1 MDGYIR
7 NCSDMDLNIFHSINK
22 KKLEVTKNLLKTN
35 EKWQKRESV
44 RKVLYLIV
52 FITFLGLLYFVFNVQ
67 HIGVLRY
74 GDFFFTVFMYFAIY
88 FIFILGPIGLY
99 LVLLKRSCRTSFD
112 NSKDSIVV
120 LDDKIIV
127 EHCYVE
133 YKNISTS
140 NRVFIKHSIM
150 LDNIVKMDYNENLDA
165 IVLFGI
171 VSVECY
177 EDGDFKTCY
186 CFKDLYYIYDYYE
199 NFEHMK
205 DLILHNYKECKY
217 S

>member
-22 KKLEVTKNLLKTN
+22 KKVEVTKNLLKTN

-67 HIGVLRY
+67 HIIYRPDNILFAWLLY
-74 GDFFFTVFMYFAIY
+74 FMLYVV
-88 FIFILGPIGLY
+88 FILIPTGLY
-99 LVLLKRSCRTSFD
+99 LSMLMRNCGISFD
-112 NSKDSIVV
+112 NSKDSVVV
-120 LDDKIIV
+120 LDDKLIV
-127 EHCYVE
+127 EHSYSQ
-133 YKNISTS
+133 YKNTGKA
-140 NRVFIKHSIM
+140 NRVFVKHSIM
-150 LDNIVKMDYNENLDA
+150 LDDIIKMDYNESLDA

-199 NFEHMK
+199 NFEQMK
-205 DLILHNYKECKY
+205 SLILHNYNECKV

>member
-1 MDGYIR
+1 MDDYVR
-7 NCSDMDLNIFHSINK
+7 NCSDMNLNIFHSINK
-22 KKLEVTKNLLKTN
+22 KKLEVIKNLLQTN
-35 EKWQKRESV
+35 EKWQKREPV
-44 RKVLYLIV
+44 RKVLYAIV
-52 FITFLGLLYFVFNVQ
+52 LITFLYLLYSIINIKY
-67 HIGVLRY
+67 IGVLRY
-74 GDFFFTVFMYFAIY
+74 GDFLFTVFMYFVIY

-99 LVLLKRSCRTSFD
+99 LVLLKRSCRISFD

-177 EDGDFKTCY
+177 KDGEFKTSY
-186 CFKDLYYIYDYYE
+186 GFRDLYYIYNYYE
-199 NFEHMK
+199 NFEEMK
-205 DLILHNYKECKY
+205 SLILHNYNKCKY